1 MRIIEMSS
9 FIYAL
14 MGFWPS
20 PRSKPSVLIP
30 LREQAFEELPEPSG
44 KSSSRCP
51 ILSRKRADGSFLQA
65 SMGFK
70 QKQASTVAM
79 PQERSAAQE
88 A

>member
-14 MGFWPS
+14 MGLKAESQIKAVSLDFPE
-20 PRSKPSVLIP
+20 RAGFK
-30 LREQAFEELPEPSG
+30 ELPEPSG

-51 ILSRKRADGSFLQA
+51 SLSRKRADGSFLQA
-65 SMGFK
+65 SMGFE
-70 QKQASTVAM
+70 QKQASAVAM
-79 PQERSAAQE
+79 PQERSAAQK